1 MTAIEQEQLLDVLEG
16 QWQREFN
23 ESVLRGMQMN
33 NKENKLRVL
42 VLSTPRSGSG
52 YFCSKLRYKL
62 HEIQPAGDVITWR
75 NRAPGDEFWVPDIL
89 TAFLDK
95 FQLTFDEYFEEITKQ
110 EIFIAKCHLSHLL
123 YWEKLGHNIFE
134 KFDLVCYLEREDKI
148 AQAKSQAIANK
159 TRVWNTYAGKSNR
172 WGTKYVLEQEGIEI
186 PDCSED
192 EISIEL
198 FDNQNV
204 LKSGEHRLKLIKHVY
219 QFESYTKCDDQID
232 EFAAILGEFSL

>member
-1 MTAIEQEQLLDVLEG
+1 
-16 QWQREFN
+16 
-23 ESVLRGMQMN
+23 MQMN
-33 NKENKLRVL
+33 NEENKLRVL
-42 VLSTPRSGSG
+42 VLSTPRSGSS
-52 YFCSKLRYKL
+52 YFCYKL
-62 HEIQPAGDVITWR
+62 NHKHKLYEYDGPRPPR
-75 NRAPGDEFWVPDIL
+75 NEFWVPSRL

-110 EIFIAKCHLSHLL
+110 EIFISKCHLSHLL

-148 AQAKSQAIANK
+148 AQAKSRIISKKTNK
-159 TRVWNTYAGKSNR
+159 YITYVMNR
-172 WGTKYVLEQEGIEI
+172 DNVHWGTKYVLEQEGIEI

-232 EFAAILGEFSL
+232 EFAAIIKNLTQ